1 MFNRLFFSF
10 RETFL
15 SLFEPIV
22 LIDEG
27 IVVRDSFV
35 DENDRDVK
43 DILRFM
49 THNYFFGAFIGS
61 FCFGY
66 FVRTISFT
74 FLPKGAY
81 MVLFN
86 FPVSELLSLTLCESI
101 LLFFVDRE
109 GVLTVLFLAG
119 FKTLVIYYS

>member
-43 DILRFM
+43 DILRFIP
-49 THNYFFGAFIGS
+49 HNYFFGAFIGS
-61 FCFGY
+61 FCFVY
-66 FVRTISFT
+66 FVLTISFT
-74 FLPKGAY
+74 FFPKGAY
-81 MVLFN
+81 KVLFN

-101 LLFFVDRE
+101 LLFFVYRE

>member
-1 MFNRLFFSF
+1 
-10 RETFL
+10 
-15 SLFEPIV
+15 
-22 LIDEG
+22 
-27 IVVRDSFV
+27 
-35 DENDRDVK
+35 
-43 DILRFM
+43 
-49 THNYFFGAFIGS
+49 
-61 FCFGY
+61 
-66 FVRTISFT
+66 
-74 FLPKGAY
+74 